1 MGHVDAAGAPAVGQA
16 VRIVQQL
23 IQVRPQVEGITV
35 FRGLI
40 PTELVQLGQELSR
53 IEPQPSPPCLPGRG
67 LQQGQQQMFHV
78 HLPVLPGLGL
88 GLTGQ

>member
-1 MGHVDAAGAPAVGQA
+1 MGHVDVAGAPAVGQA
-16 VRIVQQL
+16 VRIVEQL
-23 IQVRPQVEGITV
+23 IQIGPQVEGITV

-40 PTELVQLGQELSR
+40 PTELIQPGQQVGR
-53 IEPQPSPPCLPGRG
+53 IEPQPSPPGLPGRG